1 MILALVQDISQ
12 RLHVNICEDRE
23 KQKLTKMS
31 GQNAPPS
38 KNENPYC
45 PRFLIEKKKKHKQPY
60 FSCIVKDIIPSG
72 KYSNQKLLFLP
83 C

>member
-45 PRFLIEKKKKHKQPY
+45 PRFLIEKKK
-60 FSCIVKDIIPSG
+60 STNNLTS
-72 KYSNQKLLFLP
+72 LA
-83 C
+83 